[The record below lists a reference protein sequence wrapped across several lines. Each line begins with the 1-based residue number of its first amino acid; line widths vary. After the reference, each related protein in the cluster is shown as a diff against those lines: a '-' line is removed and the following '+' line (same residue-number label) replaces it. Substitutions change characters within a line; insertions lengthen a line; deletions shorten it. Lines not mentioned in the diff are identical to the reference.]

1 MKNKKKTHRT
11 YAKIAG
17 KIKKVDFQHTKAKE
31 LPDVPASF
39 EPGQDPIIKF
49 KLDIERDQEIAR
61 RKDMEAGARIYVSWK
76 NKMINRG
83 KTTVGQILEA
93 LSDLASEL
101 DREITSEWKNWV
113 INEIINPCIQKFHE
127 YKIIRDYSQSVV
139 VDCPE
144 CEWGGQA
151 LFHLPSWQ
159 EKKAEMT
166 CPECGHRCTQEAGD
180 MITEE
185 EGRAIA
191 ARAKK
196 EAKK

>member
-39 EPGQDPIIKF
+39 EPGQDPI
-49 KLDIERDQEIAR
+49 
-61 RKDMEAGARIYVSWK
+61 K

-139 VDCPE
+139 VDCPK